1 MFLPR
6 FLLKLFAKLNDSRR
20 LVRLSQ
26 IASLVLAGLVIYL
39 TWTNLAVLDASPQ
52 RNQTTAAQP
61 VDQKLILL
69 TDALIEWS
77 SSQLNRRD
85 KSKASELRLNSF
97 DASEF
102 QSVFLMDL
110 DRSRILDGIGEF
122 STSKD
127 YKPFD
132 QVNRPAMKQVRERL
146 ADFLKTKKASQ
157 ALNKYQYV
165 RDLSTHEFKT
175 INGKTYVN
183 LIIPV
188 LQYNENGLASQRLA
202 LIGIKEIDG
211 PMRRV
216 MDIANQ
222 TPQKPVTNTNEPADS
237 DDNTLGVSPILAWAI
252 TFCTIATALLSFFSI
267 GRLARNEAKSARLA
281 GYDLLCGLPNRML
294 FTQFMEAELSRSR
307 RNGSGMALLLLDLD
321 RFKEVNDTFGHEA
334 GDRLLIAATTSMRM
348 VLRKSDILA
357 RFGGDEFAIILPEI
371 TSRHDCEVVCQRIL
385 EALREPLHLG
395 KHTAQI
401 GVSIGVA
408 LSVENGTDVNELFR
422 LADHALYRAKDRGRN
437 RACFFEEEMNEDLR
451 ARKSAEEELR
461 IAIERNY
468 LSLNYQ
474 PIFAVNTQQIV
485 ALEALVRWSHPQRG
499 MIPTESFVRLA
510 DDRGLA
516 LQLGEWVLRRIC
528 EDSHQWPDMRIAF
541 NVSPVQFRQAGFAEM
556 VKRITQ
562 EMDFDPARLEIEIT
576 EDALMNDPEQA
587 EKTILELR
595 MAGIGISLDDFGI
608 GKTSL
613 IYLRRFAFD
622 KIKFDKVFLS
632 SLNEKQ
638 ENAVILQTITH
649 LAHAL
654 DLQVVAEG
662 VETEHQLRVVGAS
675 GCNLM
680 QGYYFSPALAA
691 ADIENLIKQQN
702 KTGPFIRASA

>member
-1 MFLPR
+1 MTSPR
-6 FLLKLFAKLNDSRR
+6 FLLKLFVKFNDSRR

-39 TWTNLAVLDASPQ
+39 TWTNLAVLDPAPQ
-52 RNQTTAAQP
+52 YNQPKVSQP
-61 VDQKLILL
+61 VDQKITLL
-69 TDALIEWS
+69 TDKLIEWS
-77 SSQLNRRD
+77 ASQLARRD
-85 KSKASELRLNSF
+85 KSRVNELRLNSF
-97 DASEF
+97 ETNDF
-102 QSVFLMDL
+102 LSVFLMDL
-110 DRSRILDGIGEF
+110 DRSRIFDGIGDF
-122 STSKD
+122 GTSRD
-127 YKPFD
+127 YKSFD
-132 QVNRPAMKQVRERL
+132 QVNRSALKQMRERL
-146 ADFLKTKKASQ
+146 NDIVKSKKALQPAS
-157 ALNKYQYV
+157 KYQYL
-165 RDLSTHEFKT
+165 RDLSSTSFNLM
-175 INGKTYVN
+175 NGKTY
-183 LIIPV
+183 LTIIVP
-188 LQYNENGLASQRLA
+188 LTQISENGGLAQKMA
-202 LIGIKEIDG
+202 LIGVKETDTSFQRSG
-211 PMRRV
+211 
-216 MDIANQ
+216 
-222 TPQKPVTNTNEPADS
+222 TNEANMAFQQLPNT
-237 DDNTLGVSPILAWAI
+237 DDEEATGVSPILAWAI
-252 TFCTIATALLSFFSI
+252 TFCTIATAFLSFFAI
-267 GRLARNEAKSARLA
+267 GRLARNEAKSARMA
-281 GYDLLCGLPNRML
+281 GHDLLCGLPNRML
-294 FTQFMEAELSRSR
+294 FTQFLEAELSRSR
-307 RNGSGMALLLLDLD
+307 RNRSGMALLLLDLD

-334 GDRLLIAATTSMRM
+334 GDRLLIAATNSIRL

-408 LSVENGTDVNELFR
+408 LSIENGTDVNELFR
-422 LADHALYRAKDRGRN
+422 LADHALYRAKERGRN
-437 RACFFEEEMNEDLR
+437 RACFFEEEMNDELR
-451 ARKSAEEELR
+451 AHKSAEEELR
-461 IAIERNY
+461 NAIERNY

-474 PIFAVNTQQIV
+474 PIIAADTQNIV

-499 MIPTESFVRLA
+499 LIPTESFVRLA

-528 EDSHQWPDMRIAF
+528 EDSHKWPDMRIAF
-541 NVSPVQFRQAGFAEM
+541 NVSPVQFRQPGFAEM
-556 VKRITQ
+556 VKRTTQ
-562 EMDFDPARLEIEIT
+562 DMGFESARLEIEIT
-576 EDALMNDPEQA
+576 EDALMNDPDQA

-595 MAGIGISLDDFGI
+595 MAGVSLSLDDFGI

-662 VETEHQLRVVGAS
+662 VETEHQLRVAGAS

-680 QGYYFSPALAA
+680 QGYYFSPALPAM
-691 ADIENLIKQQN
+691 DIENMIALQN
-702 KTGPFIRASA
+702 GDKGFKRARA